1 MKTLIHFFIVLFFVQ
16 LYAQEKLDVFFDF
29 NKANPNSNSIQIL
42 NDWIKQN
49 PTAEV
54 YKMEGYC
61 DTVDSKTYNLKLAE
75 RRIHTIE
82 NILKLNKIKVVDTIK
97 RIPFG
102 EDFNFS
108 INQEENRKVSFFYQN
123 PIPTNSFSEKVKNAK
138 VGELLNLKG
147 LNFYNMSDV
156 ILPTSRPILDELL
169 QIMNNNPTLKIEIQG
184 HICCKDV
191 EVEDISIKRAK
202 TVYNFLLSNGISE
215 SRISYKGFAST
226 RPIYPLP
233 EKNEDERVANRRVEI
248 LIIEK

>member
-1 MKTLIHFFIVLFFVQ
+1 MKTLNCLFIVLFFVT
-16 LYAQEKLDVFFDF
+16 LSAQEKLDIYFDF

-42 NDWIKQN
+42 NEWIKN
-49 PTAEV
+49 NSFAEV

-82 NILKLNKIKVVDTIK
+82 NILKLNKIKVVDTIE

-102 EDFNFS
+102 ENFDFS
-108 INQEENRKVSFFYQN
+108 SNQDENRKVSFFYQK
-123 PIPTNSFSEKVKNAK
+123 PTPKNSFSEKIKNAK

-156 ILPTSRPILDELL
+156 VLPNSRPILDELL
-169 QIMNNNPTLKIEIQG
+169 QMMKDNPTLKIEIQG
-184 HICCKDV
+184 HICCK
-191 EVEDISIKRAK
+191 EIEIEDISLKRAK
-202 TVYNFLLSNGISE
+202 TVYDFLLSNAISAD
-215 SRISYKGFAST
+215 RISYKGFAST

-233 EKNEDERVANRRVEI
+233 EKNEEERVANRRVEI